1 MSFGLTD
8 TFASFMRH
16 MNPSSWSIFDKFVVE
31 PLDDILIFP
40 IYEEVH
46 IGRLALVL
54 ETFENHLCVIAKQV
68 FWMLEVTLSG
78 SRAFVERCR
87 HEFEQSFL
95 CSSGIDSSQSCMCG
109 ELLRW

>member
-31 PLDDILIFP
+31 PLDDILIFSMP
-40 IYEEVH
+40 KEIH

-54 ETFENHLCVIAKQV
+54 ETFENHLCAIAKRV
-68 FWMLEVTLSG
+68 FWMLEVTFLVHVHLLKDVVVDL
-78 SRAFVERCR
+78 RKVFFV
-87 HEFEQSFL
+87 
-95 CSSGIDSSQSCMCG
+95 SS
-109 ELLRW
+109 